1 MQPSLWPSKFAHS
14 LILLGRR
21 RQGANPGG
29 VASFRLNVRPW
40 QGLDPAINHQAA
52 MRSVDGIA

>member
-1 MQPSLWPSKFAHS
+1 MQPSLRPSKFAHAF
-14 LILLGRR
+14 LLLGRR

-29 VASFRLNVRPW
+29 VASFCLNVRPW
-40 QGLDPAINHQAA
+40 QGLDPAINQQAD